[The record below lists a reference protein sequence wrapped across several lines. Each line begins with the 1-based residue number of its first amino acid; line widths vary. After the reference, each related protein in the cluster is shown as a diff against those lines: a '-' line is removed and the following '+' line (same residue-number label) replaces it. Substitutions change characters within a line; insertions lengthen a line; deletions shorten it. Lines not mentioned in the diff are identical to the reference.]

1 MRRILSTLVF
11 ALTVTV
17 TGGVLSALPLNPA
30 IAYQSIALDIPPEL
44 PQVSQGKVFSYSF
57 SNRVTGGTGP
67 PYIWKIVGNVPSGI
81 RLNSST
87 GLLSGVVSKSAKIK
101 TYLLKI
107 CATGVKRPVTGSASG
122 NTACVAT
129 KLQVLKAQSTP
140 KPTPT
145 PTSTLRV
152 VTNELPAA
160 ISGQEYQ
167 ATIVT
172 TGGRGARFCNLRPGS
187 SLPTGYAI
195 VPDTCIISGRGAIL
209 SSGTTR
215 TISPPFTITVTD
227 SAVPPA
233 TANVTLTI
241 TTYVPEP
248 VIAMIPAICV
258 ALVPCNVL
266 VATASGGTPPYQF
279 VSSQFAGGLP
289 PLGMIVDINGR
300 LTGTTRQ
307 QGIFTFGVCAVD
319 TVAQQSCQTTTVTV
333 TAPPTFRISINK
345 NGDGQGTV
353 SADSGNINCG
363 ATCQG
368 DYVLGTRVTLTANP
382 SVGSVFTAWAGAC
395 AGVGACTLTL
405 NADSVVTATFTTSA
419 TGTYSGNIS
428 WPNIQPAGTSGSCGA
443 QTVYRSITL
452 QESAGGKITG
462 TTNSSATFSGTR
474 VGSAI
479 TVTYQT
485 SSWGMRGPYIWQWD
499 GTTLTG
505 ILPAICYNTSTY
517 AILAESSYSFT
528 LKKS

>member
-11 ALTVTV
+11 ALTVSV
-17 TGGVLSALPLNPA
+17 TGGVISAVPFSPA
-30 IAYQSIALDIPPEL
+30 NAYQSIALEVPSQL
-44 PQVSQGKVFSYSF
+44 PQVTQGKTFSYSF

-67 PYIWKIVGNVPSGI
+67 PYIWKIVGNLPLGI
-81 RLNSST
+81 KLNSST
-87 GLLSGVVSKSAKIK
+87 GRLSGVVSKSAKVK
-101 TYLLKI
+101 SYVFKI
-107 CATGVKRPVTGSASG
+107 CATGAKRPVTGSAPG
-122 NTACVAT
+122 NTACGST
-129 KLQVLKAQSTP
+129 KLNVVSAQATP
-140 KPTPT
+140 RPSPT

-152 VTNELPAA
+152 TTTELPAA
-160 ISGQEYQ
+160 ISGQEYRV
-167 ATIVT
+167 TIVA
-172 TGGRGARFCNLRPGS
+172 TGGRGARFCNLRVGS

-215 TISPPFTITVTD
+215 TISAPFTITVTD

-233 TANVTLTI
+233 SVNVTLTI

-248 VIAMIPAICV
+248 VITMIPAVCV
-258 ALVPCNVL
+258 ALTPCNVL
-266 VATASGGTPPYQF
+266 VATATDGTPPYQF

-319 TVAQQSCQTTTVTV
+319 TVARQSCQTTTVTV

-368 DYVLGTRVTLTANP
+368 DYVVGTRVTLTANP
-382 SVGSVFTAWAGAC
+382 SVGSVFTAWSGAC

-405 NADSVVTATFTTSA
+405 NADSVVTATFTA
-419 TGTYSGNIS
+419 TPIGTFRGDIAYPNLSSPGVTGCEAQSLPFSIDLKENNSGQIL
-428 WPNIQPAGTSGSCGA
+428 GTTTSG
-443 QTVYRSITL
+443 L
-452 QESAGGKITG
+452 
-462 TTNSSATFSGTR
+462 TFTWTR
-474 VGSAI
+474 IANAI
-479 TVTYQT
+479 TVIFQT
-485 SSWGMRGPYIWQWD
+485 RWGQRGPNVWQWN
-499 GTTLTG
+499 GAILTG
-505 ILPAICYNTSTY
+505 ALPVFCWTPSTGVLTKETSVN
-517 AILAESSYSFT
+517 FT
-528 LKKS
+528 AQRN